1 MTRAMTSNSHGS
13 AGTRETASRETL
25 RPFVSERAMPS
36 AYAVDRARR
45 RAGEDVPRGP
55 NGNRL
60 CRWGQRE
67 CRTKRRTFCGS
78 SACVEQWTIRTRP
91 GYARRLVWKR
101 DRGVCRACRL
111 DTNVVSA
118 ALQRRHHGD
127 AEAIERQ
134 RFLRC
139 WAAAAGLLGGR
150 LQRAYD
156 NRSSTVVL
164 IGFSSKALW
173 QADHILPVAEGGG
186 ACGLENLQTLCT
198 VCHTR
203 KTSEQRARQLAAR
216 KLLKT

>member
-1 MTRAMTSNSHGS
+1 
-13 AGTRETASRETL
+13 
-25 RPFVSERAMPS
+25 MPS

-45 RAGEDVPRGP
+45 RAGEDEPRGL

-60 CRWGQRE
+60 CRWCQRE

-78 SACVEQWTIRTRP
+78 ACVEQWTIRTRP
-91 GYARRLVWKR
+91 SYARRLVWKR
-101 DRGVCRACRL
+101 DRGVCQACRL
-111 DTNVVSA
+111 NTDVVAA
-118 ALQRRHHGD
+118 ALRRGHYGVD
-127 AEAIERQ
+127 EAIERQ

-139 WAAAAGLLGGR
+139 WAAATGLLGGR

-156 NRSSTVVL
+156 NSGSAVVL

-186 ACGLENLQTLCT
+186 ACGLEGLQTLCT
-198 VCHTR
+198 VCHNR
-203 KTSEQRARQLAAR
+203 KTAEQRSRRSKAR